1 MIALISGLLKYKSPN
16 YVVVDVHGV
25 GYRLV
30 VPLTTF
36 YELPDAGQSVAL
48 NVHTHVK
55 QDGINLFGFYTSEE
69 RDIFQLLLGVTGIG
83 PKLAINILSGIAA
96 GDLRRA
102 VSQGNLKRLVAIPG
116 VGKKMAER
124 IILELRD
131 KMLKLVAPDAE
142 TVVRTESA
150 LDELVNDA
158 LSALINLGYR
168 NQAAEEALAKVCR
181 EAPGN
186 LTLDLLLKNALKLLA
201 G

>member
-69 RDIFQLLLGVTGIG
+69 RDIFQLLLAVTGIG

-102 VSQGNLKRLVAIPG
+102 VSQGNLKRLIAIPG

-124 IILELRD
+124 IILELKDRV
-131 KMLKLVAPDAE
+131 LKLGAQETMEQRLIKDSAPDILME
-142 TVVRTESA
+142 
-150 LDELVNDA
+150 DA
-158 LSALINLGYR
+158 LSA
-168 NQAAEEALAKVCR
+168 
-181 EAPGN
+181 
-186 LTLDLLLKNALKLLA
+186 
-201 G
+201 